1 MSERTT
7 GYGVQ
12 PSQGTGVAWSIR
24 PSSQS
29 SPTKVLHWLREKW
42 ADWTLSMRFFVASS
56 IVICTT
62 MVCVGAWIDSRIKKS
77 VVQNAAAASARY
89 MEVLIGP
96 AIQEMAHRTA
106 LTPRAKLVI
115 SDLIEDTSLGRSIL
129 EIKIWRPDGSV
140 SFSSDGRHVGDK
152 PPMTAELAGALAG
165 RVMADFDDRVDIESS
180 DERLYGKPIFEV
192 YAPLYE
198 RGTNRVIA
206 VSEFYEDAT
215 ELIRDF
221 TIARQQSWLV
231 VGALT
236 FGMLALL
243 FGIVH
248 RGSLLILT
256 QKRALESQIKE
267 LGRLLRLNE
276 HLRARVTSAHSNSAK
291 VSDQVLSRV
300 GADLHDGPAQ
310 LLSLALLR
318 LHEISTGLPEDVV
331 APRMGAIDAVRRATQ
346 DALRE
351 IRNISAGVSIPEL
364 DWLATAAVLRLAIG
378 QHEHRSA
385 TFVHQDIGDLPSD
398 LPASLKTC
406 AFRFV
411 QEGLN
416 NAYRHAGGEG
426 QTVRALKQGPHL
438 IIEVS
443 DRGPGFLSIGQSKGN
458 GTLGLCGLRHRIEA
472 LGGTFTVTSVVGRGT
487 TLTATLPCSIEP

>member
-1 MSERTT
+1 L
-7 GYGVQ
+7 Q
-12 PSQGTGVAWSIR
+12 
-24 PSSQS
+24 
-29 SPTKVLHWLREKW
+29 WLADKW
-42 ADWTLSMRFFVASS
+42 TDWTLSTRFLIASS

-62 MVCVGAWIDSRIKKS
+62 MMCVGIWIDTRIKKS

-89 MEVLIGP
+89 MEALIGP
-96 AIQEMAHRTA
+96 AVQDMAQRPT

-129 EIKIWRPDGSV
+129 EIKIWRPNGSIA
-140 SFSSDGRHVGDK
+140 FSSDGRHVGDE
-152 PPMTAELAGALAG
+152 PPMTTELAGALSG
-165 RVMADFDDRVDIESS
+165 RVMADFDDTTDIEST

-198 RGTNRVIA
+198 HNTTRIIA

-256 QKRALESQIKE
+256 QKCALETQIHE
-267 LGRLLRLNE
+267 LARLLKQNDD
-276 HLRARVTSAHSNSAK
+276 LRARVTSANSRNVK

-310 LLSLALLR
+310 LLSFALLR
-318 LHEISTGLPEDVV
+318 LHEVSAGLPEDLK
-331 APRMGAIDAVRRATQ
+331 ARKIDAIDAVTRATQ
-346 DALRE
+346 DALTE
-351 IRNISAGVSIPEL
+351 IRNISAGVSIPEV
-364 DWLATAAVLRLAIG
+364 DRMTASAVLHLAID
-378 QHEHRSA
+378 QHERRTGTIVDETIA
-385 TFVHQDIGDLPSD
+385 D
-398 LPASLKTC
+398 LPANLPSSIKTC
-406 AFRFV
+406 AFRLV

-416 NAYRHAGGEG
+416 NAYRHARGHG
-426 QTVRALKQGPHL
+426 QAVRAIQNNDLL
-438 IIEVS
+438 TIEIS
-443 DRGPGFLSIGQSKGN
+443 DQGPGFLACSQTAGN

-472 LGGTFTVTSVVGRGT
+472 LGDSFNVHSDVGAGT
-487 TLTATLPCSIEP
+487 TLTAILPCSISS